1 MGEEVD
7 RVEVWKS
14 LVDFWRNAYS
24 LADRN
29 LSSLGVSMLQYKTL
43 SHLMELG
50 GAPMAKL
57 ASMNFVTQG
66 WMTSVIDSLEE
77 NGLAERVRSR
87 DDRRIINVQITEKG
101 RLLFT
106 EASKLHTSS
115 VKNILRP
122 LSDLEVSTFYT
133 ILMKLNANEIQTKE
147 ENNPPDND

>member
-1 MGEEVD
+1 
-7 RVEVWKS
+7 
-14 LVDFWRNAYS
+14 
-24 LADRN
+24 
-29 LSSLGVSMLQYKTL
+29 
-43 SHLMELG
+43 
-50 GAPMAKL
+50 MAKL